1 MGRGRHGV
9 REVVV
14 AKEPVTER
22 GGCQGKAVNGAAEK
36 INSHQGQVVKGDE
49 KWAGRGDTAGWE

>member
-49 KWAGRGDTAGWE
+49 KWAGRE